1 MEKYG
6 LCSWKNFYSPSSVNL
21 KRKEMIGHGT
31 LCNPKTDVPKY
42 TYSFARF
49 RACVN
54 DYSFFILG
62 KVVFMYVKNNKIAY
76 PNINVQ

>member
-1 MEKYG
+1 
-6 LCSWKNFYSPSSVNL
+6 
-21 KRKEMIGHGT
+21 MIGHGT